1 IKTRQLRMNNKIY
14 KPVGQNMNMRMK
26 NINKQIRET
35 NNACYWRRQAS
46 RVRNSIRKT
55 QRKIY
60 RRKQRE
66 IENRNKIV
74 ETLNNRLGGEM
85 SELDNIF
92 QPELPK
98 IQPLMEI
105 EFDDELMKSRGLIMP
120 FDLFVDKDWNKHFKM
135 NNSKFNLKHLMPFE
149 ISSKVSSKTL
159 VSKERRYED
168 IIFEP
173 PIRNRRWNKGTQVDI
188 VKHTHKIQRTLKEV
202 IARPYKQV
210 CDRITRKMSS
220 GSAIT
225 ITRIL
230 PNIKEGPND
239 KGCQI
244 DLFEPLSIPKGLQD
258 LKEIKLN
265 YSDDPTKEFL
275 ELEALTNNV
284 KLDISAEILAV
295 FGESEDDSDGELVKD
310 TEVKEMDDTVFL
322 DTPFDNEL

>member
-1 IKTRQLRMNNKIY
+1 MNNKIY

-26 NINKQIRET
+26 NKNKQIRET
-35 NNACYWRRQAS
+35 NNACYWRRKAS
-46 RVRNSIRKT
+46 RVRTSIRKT

-66 IENRNKIV
+66 IDNRNKIV

-85 SELDNIF
+85 SELDNFF

-105 EFDDELMKSRGLIMP
+105 EFDNELMKSRGLIMP
-120 FDLFVDKDWNKHFKM
+120 FDLFVDKDWNTPHFKM

-149 ISSKVSSKTL
+149 ISIKVSSKTL

-173 PIRNRRWNKGTQVDI
+173 PIRTRRWNIGIQVNI
-188 VKHTHKIQRTLKEV
+188 VKHTHKIQRTLKE
-202 IARPYKQV
+202 IIPRPYRQV
-210 CDRITRKMSS
+210 CDRITNKMSS

-230 PNIKEGPND
+230 PNIKGVQMI
-239 KGCQI
+239 KGVK
-244 DLFEPLSIPKGLQD
+244 SIYSNHCRFPK
-258 LKEIKLN
+258 
-265 YSDDPTKEFL
+265 
-275 ELEALTNNV
+275 
-284 KLDISAEILAV
+284 V
-295 FGESEDDSDGELVKD
+295 FK
-310 TEVKEMDDTVFL
+310 T
-322 DTPFDNEL
+322 